1 MSRANLKILYVD
13 DSTTILD
20 MLSSSLIEL
29 GYLDT
34 KSAED
39 GIEALALCE
48 DEEFDLI
55 ITDIN
60 MPNMNG
66 FEFIENLRNKYNY
79 MSTPI
84 LVLTTESS
92 DEMKEKGYQVGATS
106 WMVKPFT
113 TTLLDA
119 SIEKTIEKTEQL
131 DSY

>member
-1 MSRANLKILYVD
+1 MSRADLKILYVD
-13 DSTTILD
+13 DSQTILD
-20 MLSSSLIEL
+20 MLSSSFIEL

-39 GIEALALCE
+39 GVEALALCE
-48 DEEFDLI
+48 EEEFDFI

-60 MPNMNG
+60 MPNMDG
-66 FEFIENLRNKYNY
+66 FELIENLRNKYNY

-92 DEMKEKGYQVGATS
+92 DEMKQKGYKVGATS

-113 TTLLDA
+113 TKLLAD
-119 SIEKTIEKTEQL
+119 SIEKTIQKVEDT
-131 DSY
+131 DSF

>member
-39 GIEALALCE
+39 GVEALALCE
-48 DEEFDLI
+48 EEEFDFI

-60 MPNMNG
+60 MPKMNG

-113 TTLLDA
+113 TTLLGA
-119 SIEKTIEKTEQL
+119 SIEKTIEKTEQI
-131 DSY
+131 DDF

>member
-1 MSRANLKILYVD
+1 MNRNMKILYVD
-13 DSTTILD
+13 DSPTILD
-20 MLSSSLIEL
+20 MISSTLLEL
-29 GYLDT
+29 GFLDT

-39 GIEALALCE
+39 GFEALTLCE
-48 DEEFDLI
+48 EEEFDFI

-66 FEFIENLRNKYNY
+66 FEFIENIRNKYQY

-92 DEMKEKGYQVGATS
+92 DEMKARGYKVGATS

-113 TTLLDA
+113 LELLAA
-119 SIEKTIEKTEQL
+119 SIEKTVQKVEEGI
-131 DSY
+131 

>member
-1 MSRANLKILYVD
+1 MNTNLKLLYVD
-13 DSTTILD
+13 DSPTILD
-20 MLSSSLIEL
+20 MLSSTLLEI
-29 GYLDT
+29 GYLET

-39 GIEALALCE
+39 GLEALALCE
-48 DEEFDLI
+48 EEEFDFI

-66 FEFIENLRNKYNY
+66 FEFIETLRNKYQY

-92 DEMKEKGYQVGATS
+92 EEMKQHGYKVGATS

-113 TTLLDA
+113 TKLLA
-119 SIEKTIEKTEQL
+119 ESIEKTR
-131 DSY
+131 

>member
-1 MSRANLKILYVD
+1 LSRANLKLLYVD
-13 DSTTILD
+13 DSQTILD
-20 MLSSSLIEL
+20 MLSSSLLEL

-39 GIEALALCE
+39 GAEALAMCE
-48 DEEFDLI
+48 EEEFDFI

-66 FEFIENLRNKYNY
+66 FEFIEAIRNKYNY

-92 DEMKEKGYQVGATS
+92 NEMKQKGYQVGATS

-113 TTLLDA
+113 TELLGD
-119 SIEKTIEKTEQL
+119 SIVKTINKVEE
-131 DSY
+131 DR

>member
-1 MSRANLKILYVD
+1 MNSNLKILYVD
-13 DSTTILD
+13 DSPTILD
-20 MLSSSLIEL
+20 MLSSTLLEI
-29 GYLDT
+29 GFLDT

-39 GIEALALCE
+39 GVEALALCE
-48 DEEFDLI
+48 EEEFDFI

-66 FEFIENLRNKYNY
+66 FEFIENIRNKYQY

-92 DEMKEKGYQVGATS
+92 DEMKQRGYKVGATS

-113 TTLLDA
+113 TKLLA
-119 SIEKTIEKTEQL
+119 ESIEKTIQKVEE
-131 DSY
+131 DSF